1 MQDTKTKGKKE
12 SKSKNKKIDPDQD
25 FFHSPTP
32 ISPTPTENNKPSKN
46 FLGKKLSGD
55 AELISWLSGVE
66 MNNKNLKDDD
76 GLDENNSKIKKKLRN
91 KLIKNAKKCELYF
104 IHRYPDDECIEIQC
118 AYCLKN
124 FFNQNELIRFVNFD
138 DFAFYLKYI
147 FYLSDKVI
155 CYSITDFKSNKK
167 SFDILFSKF
176 KKKEEK
182 WNFEHEKIIC
192 KLCMFKLINKPDC
205 IKKIKN
211 IFLHGENEKSYNIN
225 YGDIIIE
232 LNSEDNKNN
241 NTNFIVKKVKNY
253 ETNKNK
259 IQPNKNKKQINNNI
273 NINKRYF
280 FPSNNYNNPNCLN
293 IFNSNN
299 ININIKNNNKIINN
313 LYTNNNSFL
322 DLCEKVKSNDYGLNN
337 INPYQINLYWM
348 SLFGLN
354 FKKVIDRS
362 NEIKKEIIS
371 LRNFII
377 NFYNSNEKKEN
388 TYYENAIVQNSKNRT
403 FILLNEI
410 MNYIKINDDIF
421 NVFLKDLNNYSG
433 NLNEKKTLIDLINN
447 NRNNFTKISQ
457 AIAMYIDI
465 VKCYIFILNRK

>member
-1 MQDTKTKGKKE
+1 MQDTKTRGKKE
-12 SKSKNKKIDPDQD
+12 NRPKNKKIDPEQD
-25 FFHSPTP
+25 FFLSPIP
-32 ISPTPTENNKPSKN
+32 IEPNPAENNKPSKN

-55 AELISWLSGVE
+55 AELISWLSGIE
-66 MNNKNLKDDD
+66 MNNKNLKDEE

-118 AYCLKN
+118 VYCLKK

-155 CYSITDFKSNKK
+155 CYSINDFKSNKK

-182 WNFEHEKIIC
+182 WNFNQEKIIC
-192 KLCMFKLINKPDC
+192 KLCMFKLINKPDF

-211 IFLHGENEKSYNIN
+211 IFLHGENEKSYNMN

-232 LNSEDNKNN
+232 LNSEDNKNKS
-241 NTNFIVKKVKNY
+241 NFIVKKIKNNDI
-253 ETNKNK
+253 NKNK
-259 IQPNKNKKQINNNI
+259 IQQNKNKKQINYI

-313 LYTNNNSFL
+313 LYSNKNSFL

-337 INPYQINLYWM
+337 INPNQINFYWQQ
-348 SLFGLN
+348 LFFIN
-354 FKKVIDRS
+354 FKKVISTS
-362 NEIKKEIIS
+362 NEIQKEIIN
-371 LRNFII
+371 LRNYII
-377 NFYNSNEKKEN
+377 NIINNDNKKQENS
-388 TYYENAIVQNSKNRT
+388 YYENEIIQNSRNRT
-403 FILLNEI
+403 ILLLNEI
-410 MNYIKINDDIF
+410 MNYIKINDDF
-421 NVFLKDLNNYSG
+421 LNVFLNDLNNYSG
-433 NLNEKKTLIDLINN
+433 NYKEKNILIDLISN
-447 NRNNFTKISQ
+447 NRNNFNKINQ
-457 AIAMYIDI
+457 IIQMYIDI
-465 VKCYIFILNRK
+465 VKYYIIILNRN

>member
-1 MQDTKTKGKKE
+1 MQDTKTRGKKE
-12 SKSKNKKIDPDQD
+12 NRPKNKKIDPEQD
-25 FFHSPTP
+25 FFLSPIP
-32 ISPTPTENNKPSKN
+32 IEPNPAENNKPSKN

-55 AELISWLSGVE
+55 AELISWLSGIE
-66 MNNKNLKDDD
+66 MNNKNLKDEE

-118 AYCLKN
+118 VYCLKK

-155 CYSITDFKSNKK
+155 CYSINDFKSNKK

-182 WNFEHEKIIC
+182 WNFNQEKIIC
-192 KLCMFKLINKPDC
+192 KLCMFKLINKPDF

-211 IFLHGENEKSYNIN
+211 IFLHGENEKSYNMN

-232 LNSEDNKNN
+232 LNSEDNKNKS
-241 NTNFIVKKVKNY
+241 NFIVKKIKNNDI
-253 ETNKNK
+253 NKNK
-259 IQPNKNKKQINNNI
+259 IQQNKNKKQINYI

-313 LYTNNNSFL
+313 LYSNKNSFL

-337 INPYQINLYWM
+337 INPNQINFYWQQ
-348 SLFGLN
+348 LFFIN
-354 FKKVIDRS
+354 FKKVISTS
-362 NEIKKEIIS
+362 NEMQKEIIN
-371 LRNFII
+371 LRNYII
-377 NFYNSNEKKEN
+377 NIINNDNKKQENS
-388 TYYENAIVQNSKNRT
+388 YYENEIIQNSRNRT
-403 FILLNEI
+403 ILLLNEI
-410 MNYIKINDDIF
+410 MNYIKINDDF
-421 NVFLKDLNNYSG
+421 LNVFLNDLNNYSG
-433 NLNEKKTLIDLINN
+433 NYKEKNILIDLISN
-447 NRNNFTKISQ
+447 NRNNFNKINQ
-457 AIAMYIDI
+457 IIQMYIDI
-465 VKCYIFILNRK
+465 VKYYIIILNRN

>member
-1 MQDTKTKGKKE
+1 MQDTKTRSKKE
-12 SKSKNKKIDPDQD
+12 NRSKNKRIDPEQD
-25 FFHSPTP
+25 FFLSPIP
-32 ISPTPTENNKPSKN
+32 IDPNPAENNKPSKN

-55 AELISWLSGVE
+55 AELISWLSGIE
-66 MNNKNLKDDD
+66 MNNKNLKDEE

-118 AYCLKN
+118 AYCLKK
-124 FFNQNELIRFVNFD
+124 FFNQNELIRFINFD

-155 CYSITDFKSNKK
+155 CYSINDFKSNKK

-182 WNFEHEKIIC
+182 WNFNQEKIIC
-192 KLCMFKLINKPDC
+192 KLCMFKLINKPDF

-211 IFLHGENEKSYNIN
+211 IFLHGENEKSYNMN

-232 LNSEDNKNN
+232 LNSEDNKNKS
-241 NTNFIVKKVKNY
+241 NFIVKKIKNNDI
-253 ETNKNK
+253 NKNK
-259 IQPNKNKKQINNNI
+259 IQQNKNKKQINYI

-313 LYTNNNSFL
+313 LYSNNNSFL

-337 INPYQINLYWM
+337 INPNQINFYWQQ
-348 SLFGLN
+348 LFYIN
-354 FKKVIDRS
+354 FKKVISSS
-362 NEIKKEIIS
+362 NEIKKEIIN

-377 NFYNSNEKKEN
+377 NIINNDNKKQENS
-388 TYYENAIVQNSKNRT
+388 YYENGIIQNSRNRT
-403 FILLNEI
+403 ILLLNEI
-410 MNYIKINDDIF
+410 MNYIKISDDF
-421 NVFLKDLNNYSG
+421 LNVFLNDLNNYSG
-433 NLNEKKTLIDLINN
+433 NYKEKNILIDLISN
-447 NRNNFTKISQ
+447 NRNNFNKINQ
-457 AIAMYIDI
+457 IIQMYIDI
-465 VKCYIFILNRK
+465 VKYYIIILNRN

>member
-1 MQDTKTKGKKE
+1 MQDTKTRGKKE
-12 SKSKNKKIDPDQD
+12 NRPKNKKIDPEQD
-25 FFHSPTP
+25 FFLSPIP
-32 ISPTPTENNKPSKN
+32 IEPNPAENNKPSKN

-55 AELISWLSGVE
+55 AELISWLSGIE
-66 MNNKNLKDDD
+66 MNNKNLKDEE

-118 AYCLKN
+118 VYCLKK

-155 CYSITDFKSNKK
+155 CYSINDFKSNKK

-182 WNFEHEKIIC
+182 WNFNQEKIIC
-192 KLCMFKLINKPDC
+192 KLCMSKLINKPDF

-211 IFLHGENEKSYNIN
+211 IFLHGENEKSYNMN

-232 LNSEDNKNN
+232 LNSEDNKNKS
-241 NTNFIVKKVKNY
+241 NFIVKKIKNNDI
-253 ETNKNK
+253 NKNK
-259 IQPNKNKKQINNNI
+259 IQQNKNKKQINYI

-313 LYTNNNSFL
+313 LYSNNNSFL

-337 INPYQINLYWM
+337 INPNQINFYWQQ
-348 SLFGLN
+348 LFFIN
-354 FKKVIDRS
+354 FNKVISTS
-362 NEIKKEIIS
+362 NEIQKEIIN
-371 LRNFII
+371 LRNYII
-377 NFYNSNEKKEN
+377 NIINNDNKKQENS
-388 TYYENAIVQNSKNRT
+388 YYENGIIQNSRNRT
-403 FILLNEI
+403 ILLLNEI
-410 MNYIKINDDIF
+410 MNYIKINDDF
-421 NVFLKDLNNYSG
+421 LNVFLNDLNNYSG
-433 NLNEKKTLIDLINN
+433 NYKEKNILIDLISN
-447 NRNNFTKISQ
+447 NRNNFNKINQ
-457 AIAMYIDI
+457 IIQMYIDI
-465 VKCYIFILNRK
+465 VKYYIIILNRN

>member
-1 MQDTKTKGKKE
+1 MQDIKTRGKKE
-12 SKSKNKKIDPDQD
+12 NRPKNKKIGPEQD
-25 FFHSPTP
+25 FFLSPIP
-32 ISPTPTENNKPSKN
+32 IEPNPAENNKPSKN

-55 AELISWLSGVE
+55 AELISWLSGIE
-66 MNNKNLKDDD
+66 MNNKNLKDEE

-118 AYCLKN
+118 VYCLKK

-155 CYSITDFKSNKK
+155 CYSINDFKSNKK

-182 WNFEHEKIIC
+182 WNFNQEKIIC
-192 KLCMFKLINKPDC
+192 KLCMFKLINKPDF

-211 IFLHGENEKSYNIN
+211 IFLHGENEKSYNMN

-232 LNSEDNKNN
+232 LNSEDNKNKS
-241 NTNFIVKKVKNY
+241 NFIVKKIKNNDI
-253 ETNKNK
+253 NKNK
-259 IQPNKNKKQINNNI
+259 IQQNKNKKQINYI
-273 NINKRYF
+273 NINKSYF

-313 LYTNNNSFL
+313 LYSNKNSFL

-337 INPYQINLYWM
+337 INPNQINFYWQQ
-348 SLFGLN
+348 LFFIN
-354 FKKVIDRS
+354 FKKVISTS
-362 NEIKKEIIS
+362 NEIQKEIIN
-371 LRNFII
+371 LRNYII
-377 NFYNSNEKKEN
+377 NIINNDNKKQENS
-388 TYYENAIVQNSKNRT
+388 YYENEIIQNSRNRT
-403 FILLNEI
+403 ILLLNEI
-410 MNYIKINDDIF
+410 MNYIKINDDF
-421 NVFLKDLNNYSG
+421 LNVFLNDLNNYSG
-433 NLNEKKTLIDLINN
+433 NYKEKNILIDLISN
-447 NRNNFTKISQ
+447 NRNNFNKINQ
-457 AIAMYIDI
+457 IIQMYIDI
-465 VKCYIFILNRK
+465 VKYYIIILNRN